1 MRQFEIE
8 ARVDRDRPILMKF
21 EDEFCQTYVFDLT
34 PEEARQAA
42 AELVETAD
50 RYEASRES
58 PRETREQK
66 P

>member
-34 PEEARQAA
+34 PEEARDAA
-42 AELVETAD
+42 AELIEAAD
-50 RYEASRES
+50 QCEASKDLRKE
-58 PRETREQK
+58 PPK